1 MATTQTSAQ
10 LSFLEQAARR
20 VDRDESSK
28 DPTDTG
34 DPTRTGV
41 VFVHGIGAQAPGETL
56 LQWSEPL
63 IDLLMNWRV
72 RNNLKPADPVVRA
85 EVNFSDGI
93 GAIEVRVPA
102 RPGSTTDRTWILTEA
117 WWASRVSPPSLSTM
131 ANWLGPRGAAGRIV
145 DAILANPSGTG
156 PVTSGLIFAARAAV
170 VPFVSVLAAVV
181 LALYAL
187 FRGVSG
193 LIPIQSVRDSA
204 VLKSFDTFLTGWF
217 GDVRVILFDPAQSA
231 NIRAGLARSIR
242 GLREAGC
249 SSIVVVAH
257 SGGVM
262 VSYLTLTDPALPDLK
277 VQKLI
282 TFGNGWNLALQLSPA
297 NPPDGS
303 GMADRLRQDIT
314 VSQTELRWR
323 DFWATNDP
331 APAGSLRLAEIDGK
345 PDTSRIRSGKV
356 WNRRSLLGDH
366 GTYWSNEEEFAIP
379 VLQEIDVPRGWGEA
393 SMFFPPDPVAAPA
406 VGPGVGSGGD
416 SPLRS
421 GPPPSAAPS
430 PSTPAW
436 PTSDGLTAG
445 PRAVRHR
452 QRVAG
457 LAMLR
462 QMMIAV
468 PIFVIAVALTQRP
481 DRLIDIGYAAAA
493 FIGRIPG
500 VSLLFGPIQWLNGL
514 EKIQI
519 RVGWDQLGFDLVSTL
534 QYIGIATLQAVVIIS
549 IVQLLFSPV
558 LGFRAWRRGS
568 ATWIVALLVEILL
581 GVLLV
586 VGLVSIIV
594 GNHHQLLGSGADWAP
609 GWALTAIV
617 GGGAWILS
625 KAVLLINSP
634 AATRFFGGVVTVFFA
649 TTMLSAGIAI
659 FGPDRLPDAEVA
671 YVVIWAGAIILYR
684 LAGSRWQ
691 NWDRLEQEIAKE
703 PIADQAVNRWPAY
716 LGAGGMVVLVAGAS
730 AAVLFKPSDL
740 AQIHAGPSPVTDIP
754 LAAVIAAAGL
764 VLIIL
769 SYLKGAAASRNGRDP
784 IAAPDPIESARR

>member
-20 VDRDESSK
+20 VDRGESST
-28 DPTDTG
+28 DPTDPG
-34 DPTRTGV
+34 DPTKTGV

-72 RNNLKPADPVVRA
+72 RNNVTPADPVVRA

-93 GAIEVRVPA
+93 GAIEVRVPPL
-102 RPGSTTDRTWILTEA
+102 PGSTVDRTWIMTEA

-131 ANWLGPRGAAGRIV
+131 TNWLGPRGAAGRIV
-145 DAILANPSGTG
+145 DAILANPAGTG
-156 PVTSGLIFAARAAV
+156 AFTSGLIFAARAAV

-181 LALYAL
+181 LTLYAL

-204 VLKSFDTFLTGWF
+204 VLKSFDSFLTSWF

-242 GLREAGC
+242 GLREARC

-262 VSYLTLTDPALPDLK
+262 VSYLTLTDPALDDLK

-303 GMADRLRQDIT
+303 GMADRLRKDIT
-314 VSQTELRWR
+314 ATQTGLRWR

-331 APAGSLRLAEIDGK
+331 APAGALRLADIVGT
-345 PDTSRIRSGKV
+345 PDISRIRSGKV

-406 VGPGVGSGGD
+406 VGPGPELGGRGSVGSD
-416 SPLRS
+416 SPS
-421 GPPPSAAPS
+421 PATTPPASA
-430 PSTPAW
+430 AW
-436 PTSDGLTAG
+436 PTNDGLTVG

-468 PIFVIAVALTQRP
+468 PVFVIAVALSQRP
-481 DRLIDIGYAAAA
+481 DRLVDIGQAGAAL
-493 FIGRIPG
+493 IGRIPG
-500 VSLLFGPIQWLNGL
+500 VSLVFGPIQWLNGL
-514 EKIQI
+514 ENIRI
-519 RVGWDQLGFDLVSTL
+519 RVGWDQLGFDLVSTM
-534 QYIGIATLQAVVIIS
+534 QYIGIATLQAIVIIS

-558 LGFRAWRRGS
+558 LGFRAWRPGS
-568 ATWIVALLVEILL
+568 ATWIVALLVEILF
-581 GVLLV
+581 GVLLL
-586 VGLVSIIV
+586 VGLLSILL
-594 GNHHQLLGSGADWAP
+594 GDHHQLLGSGADWAP

-617 GGGAWILS
+617 GGGAWTFS

-634 AATRFFGGVVTVFFA
+634 AATRFFGGVVTAFFA
-649 TTMLSAGIAI
+649 TTMLSAAVAI

-671 YVVIWAGAIILYR
+671 YVVIWIGAIVLYR
-684 LAGSRWQ
+684 LAASRWQ
-691 NWDRLEQEIAKE
+691 NWDRLEQEFAKE
-703 PIADQAVNRWPAY
+703 PIADRPVNRWPAY

-740 AQIHAGPSPVTDIP
+740 AQIAGPSPFTDIP
-754 LAAVIAAAGL
+754 LALVIAAFGL
-764 VLIIL
+764 VLIVL
-769 SYLKGAAASRNGRDP
+769 SYFTGATASRNGRDP
-784 IAAPDPIESARR
+784 IAAPDPVESARR